1 MPPYLVQVSY
11 TAEAWAAQLA
21 NPQDRRA
28 VVRPLFEQLGGQIEA
43 AYYAF
48 GPYDVVL
55 IAELPDTRS
64 AAALALTLRTSGTVT
79 ALQTTPLLPIDEGI
93 AAMHQAAAAGDVYE
107 PPLTPEDL
115 EALRARFQAFEEG
128 P

>member
-64 AAALALTLRTSGTVT
+64 AAALALTLRASGTVT
-79 ALQTTPLLPIDEGI
+79 ALQTTPLLPIEEGI
-93 AAMHQAAAAGDVYE
+93 AAMHQAAAAEAVYA
-107 PPLTPEDL
+107 PPLTPEEM
-115 EALRARFQAFEEG
+115 EALRARFQVFEAG

>member
-1 MPPYLVQVSY
+1 MPPYLVQLSY
-11 TAEAWAAQLA
+11 TAEAWATQLA

-28 VVRPLFEQLGGQIEA
+28 TVQPLFDRLGGRIEV

-55 IAELPDTRS
+55 IADLPDNAS
-64 AAALALTLRTSGTVT
+64 AAALALTLRASGTVT
-79 ALQTTPLLPIDEGI
+79 ALQTTPLMPVEEGV
-93 AAMHQAAAAGDVYE
+93 AAMRRAAEAGRAYE
-107 PPLTPEDL
+107 PPLSPAEL
-115 EALRARFQAFEEG
+115 EARLQAFEEG

>member
-1 MPPYLVQVSY
+1 MPPYLVQLSY
-11 TAEAWAAQLA
+11 TAEAWATQLA

-28 VVRPLFEQLGGQIEA
+28 TVQPLFDQLGGRIEV

-55 IAELPDTRS
+55 IADLPDNAS
-64 AAALALTLRTSGTVT
+64 AAALALTLRASGTVT
-79 ALQTTPLLPIDEGI
+79 ALQTTPLLPVEEGV
-93 AAMHQAAAAGDVYE
+93 AAMRRAAEAGRAYE
-107 PPLTPEDL
+107 PPLSPAEL
-115 EALRARFQAFEEG
+115 EARLQAFEEG

>member
-28 VVRPLFEQLGGQIEA
+28 VVRPLFEQLGGHITT

-48 GPYDVVL
+48 GAFDVVL

-64 AAALALTLRTSGTVT
+64 AAALALTLRASGTVT
-79 ALQTTPLLPIDEGI
+79 ALQTTPLLPIEEGI
-93 AAMHQAAAAGDVYE
+93 AAMHQAAAAGAVYE

>member
-21 NPQDRRA
+21 NPQDRRE
-28 VVRPLFEQLGGQIEA
+28 VVRPLFEQLGGSITA
-43 AYYAF
+43 AYYAL

-55 IAELPDTRS
+55 IAELPDTHS
-64 AAALALTLRTSGTVT
+64 AAALAVTLRASGMVA
-79 ALQTTPLLPIDEGI
+79 ALQTTPLLPVEEGI
-93 AAMHQAAAAGDVYE
+93 AALRQARAAASTYV
-107 PPLTPEDL
+107 PPLSPV
-115 EALRARFQAFEEG
+115 Q

>member
-1 MPPYLVQVSY
+1 MPPFLVQVSY
-11 TAEAWAAQLA
+11 TAAAWAAQLA

-28 VVRPLFEQLGGQIEA
+28 VVRPLFEQLGGHITT

-48 GPYDVVL
+48 GSYDVLL

-64 AAALALTLRTSGTVT
+64 AAALALTLRASGTVT

-93 AAMHQAAAAGDVYE
+93 AAMHQAAAAGAVYE
-107 PPLTPEDL
+107 SPLTPDDL
-115 EALRARFQAFEEG
+115 EAFRARFQAFEEG